1 MTFRIAQISDTHL
14 SDNKPFFVDNF
25 VRIGEA
31 LRADRP
37 DLVLNS
43 GDIALDGA
51 SNESDLAAA
60 RALHD
65 GLDLPV
71 RFLPGN
77 HDIGDCQD
85 APSHGEGTIDVERRA
100 RYVAHF
106 GADWWSLDVP
116 GWRLLGI
123 NAQLLGSDLA
133 AAHEQDAAI
142 AEAAA
147 GLGRRRLALFLH
159 KPMFDRAVGETE
171 ITGRFVNP
179 APRQRAGR
187 LAGRRGPGAGGL
199 RSRPSVSQHR
209 GGGTRH
215 VWGTSTAFVLP
226 DRLQPRYGTK
236 EVGYVEHRLEPDGT
250 HDSRLVQVAGVP
262 TLNIADFP
270 ERTGRSDRSGP
281 LTGQTGHFRALW
293 RPKIRPAGAE
303 D

>member
-1 MTFRIAQISDTHL
+1 MTFRIAQISDSHL
-14 SDNKPFFVDNF
+14 SDEKPFFVDNF
-25 VRIGEA
+25 VRIGAA
-31 LRADRP
+31 LWADRP

-43 GDIALDGA
+43 GDISLDGA
-51 SNESDLAAA
+51 SRESDLAAA

-65 GLDLPV
+65 AIGLPV

-77 HDIGDCQD
+77 HDLGDCQD
-85 APSHGEGTIDVERRA
+85 APSHGEGAIDAERRA

-106 GADWWSLDVP
+106 GNDWWTLDVP

-133 AAHEQDAAI
+133 VAHAQDAEI

-147 GLGRRRLALFLH
+147 SLGDRRLALFLH
-159 KPMFDRAVGETE
+159 KPMFDRDVGETE

-179 APRQRAGR
+179 APRRSL
-187 LAGRRGPGAGGL
+187 LAALEGVVPALVACGHVHQY
-199 RSRPSVSQHR
+199 RSTETD
-209 GGGTRH
+209 GTRH

-226 DRLQPRYGTK
+226 DRLQPRYGIK
-236 EVGYVEHRLEPDGT
+236 EVGYVEHRLQPDGS

-270 ERTGRSDRSGP
+270 GAYGP
-281 LTGQTGHFRALW
+281 L
-293 RPKIRPAGAE
+293 
-303 D
+303 

>member
-14 SDNKPFFVDNF
+14 SDEKPFFVDNF

-51 SNESDLAAA
+51 ASDAKRGESDLAAA

-65 GLDLPV
+65 GLELPV

-85 APSHGEGTIDVERRA
+85 APAHGEGTIDAARRA
-100 RYVAHF
+100 RYLRHF
-106 GADWWSLDVP
+106 GADWWAFDVP
-116 GWRLLGI
+116 GWRLLGV
-123 NAQLLGSDLA
+123 NAQLLGSDLSA
-133 AAHEQDAAI
+133 AQEQDAAI
-142 AEAAA
+142 AEAAV
-147 GLGRRRLALFLH
+147 GLGPRCLALFLH
-159 KPMFDRAVGETE
+159 KPMFDRDLGETE

-179 APRQRAGR
+179 APRQRLVALLG
-187 LAGRRGPGAGGL
+187 GAVPALVACGHVHQY
-199 RSRPSVSQHR
+199 RSTEAA
-209 GGGTRH
+209 GTRH

-236 EVGYVEHRLEPDGT
+236 EVGYVEHRLESDGG
-250 HDSRLVQVAGVP
+250 HDSRLMRVPGVP
-262 TLNIADFP
+262 TLDIADFP
-270 ERTGRSDRSGP
+270 GAYGP
-281 LTGQTGHFRALW
+281 L
-293 RPKIRPAGAE
+293 
-303 D
+303 

>member
-1 MTFRIAQISDTHL
+1 VTFRIAQISDSHL
-14 SDNKPFFVDNF
+14 SDEKPFFVDNF

-43 GDIALDGA
+43 GDISLDGA
-51 SNESDLAAA
+51 STESDLAAA

-85 APSHGEGTIDVERRA
+85 APAHGEGAIDAVRRERYLR
-100 RYVAHF
+100 HF
-106 GADWWSLDVP
+106 GADWWSFDVP

-123 NAQLLGSDLA
+123 NAQLLGSDLSA
-133 AAHEQDAAI
+133 AEQQDAAI
-142 AEAAA
+142 AEAAV
-147 GLGRRRLALFLH
+147 GLDRRSLALFLH
-159 KPMFDRAVGETE
+159 KPMFDRDVEETE

-179 APRQRAGR
+179 APRQRLVALLGGAVPA
-187 LAGRRGPGAGGL
+187 LVACGHVHQYRRTDATG
-199 RSRPSVSQHR
+199 V
-209 GGGTRH
+209 RH

-236 EVGYVEHRLEPDGT
+236 EVGYVEHRLEADGG

-270 ERTGRSDRSGP
+270 GAYGP
-281 LTGQTGHFRALW
+281 L
-293 RPKIRPAGAE
+293 
-303 D
+303 